1 MPRPICP
8 RIISHVPSVTYFKPA
23 GIPLRELAE
32 YTLAA
37 DELEALRL
45 ADRESLY
52 QQEAAKRMGI
62 SRPTFARILHRARHQ
77 VARALVEGCAL
88 RIIRSDHSD

>member
-1 MPRPICP
+1 MSRPICP

-32 YTLAA
+32 YTLAP
-37 DELEALRL
+37 DEFEALRL
-45 ADRESLY
+45 ADREELY
-52 QQEAAKRMGI
+52 QQEAAKHMGI
-62 SRPTFARILHRARHQ
+62 SRPTFARILRRARSQ

-88 RIIRSDHSD
+88 RIVRPEDSD